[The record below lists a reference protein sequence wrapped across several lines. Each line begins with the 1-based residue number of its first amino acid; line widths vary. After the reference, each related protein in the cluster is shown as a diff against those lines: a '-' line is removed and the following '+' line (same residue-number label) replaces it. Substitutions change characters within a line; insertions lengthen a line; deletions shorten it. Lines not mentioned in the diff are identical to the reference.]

1 MSSVN
6 IVDLKRRFPQFDD
19 KAIEKML
26 QSFRKYDAD
35 NNGGID
41 TKELYNALNFMGY
54 KYSYDDVR
62 STIKSVDMNASGTVE
77 FDEFV
82 EVLAKLSV
90 AGKAEETD
98 AFAGLHNKGALTVK
112 GANANTAHTM
122 NHEEKAEFV
131 NHINQALKN
140 DKDIGK
146 RFPLDKD
153 TMQLFDECKDG
164 LLLSKL
170 INDAVPDTIDERALN
185 KGAKLSK
192 FQQTENNNVV
202 INSAKAIGCNVV
214 NIGSAD
220 LIEGREHLI
229 LGLVWQIIKIGLL
242 AKIDIKF
249 HPELYRLLDKGEL
262 LEDFMKLPPDQIL
275 LRWFNFHL
283 KAAGWSK
290 KVTNFTSDIKDGEN
304 YTILL
309 NQLVPDKCSKAP
321 LQQPNLLQR
330 AEMVLDNADK
340 IECRKYLTPKTL
352 TEGNAK
358 LNLAFVAHLFNTHP
372 GLAPLSEQEKSVL
385 DEWLFSSEGD
395 REARAFALWLNSLG
409 VEPFVN
415 NLFDDLRDGLILL
428 QAMDKVKPGIVEWR
442 KVNSKTPITSKFKR
456 VENCNYV
463 IILGKSLK
471 FSLVAIGGSDITDG
485 IKKLT
490 LALVWQLM
498 REHVVQTLK
507 SLSTATKEV
516 TDADMIEWANNTVK
530 AGGKSSTMTSFRD
543 PSLGSGLFFL
553 DLLNGMRKGIVD
565 YQLVTNG
572 KGDDNAKLNA
582 KYAISIARKLGATIF
597 CLPEDIIEVK
607 AKMNLTFVGALM
619 AVGLRSNEQTQE

>member
-1 MSSVN
+1 MSSASVAN
-6 IVDLKRRFPQFDD
+6 LTKRFPQFDE
-19 KAIEKML
+19 KAIEKMR
-26 QSFRKYDAD
+26 QSFKKYDAD
-35 NNGGID
+35 SDGGID
-41 TKELYNALNFMGY
+41 TKELYNALNFMGH

-62 STIKSVDMNASGTVE
+62 ATIKSVDMNASGTVE

-82 EVLAKLSV
+82 EVLAKLSLE
-90 AGKAEETD
+90 GKPEQTD

-170 INDAVPDTIDERALN
+170 INDAVPDTIDERVLN
-185 KGAKLSK
+185 KGTKLSK

-249 HPELYRLLDKGEL
+249 HPELYRLLEKGEL
-262 LEDFMKLPPDQIL
+262 LEDFLKLPPDQIL

-283 KAAGWSK
+283 KAAGWNK

-309 NQLVPDKCSKAP
+309 NQLVPEKCSKVP

-428 QAMDKVKPGIVEWR
+428 QAIDKVKPGVVEWR

-507 SLSTATKEV
+507 SLSTATKEI
-516 TDADMIEWANNTVK
+516 TDADMIEWANKTVK
-530 AGGKSSTMTSFRD
+530 ASGKSSTMSSFRD

-565 YQLVTNG
+565 FQLVTNG
-572 KGDDNAKLNA
+572 QGDDNAKLNA

-619 AVGLRSNEQTQE
+619 AVGLGSNRQAQE